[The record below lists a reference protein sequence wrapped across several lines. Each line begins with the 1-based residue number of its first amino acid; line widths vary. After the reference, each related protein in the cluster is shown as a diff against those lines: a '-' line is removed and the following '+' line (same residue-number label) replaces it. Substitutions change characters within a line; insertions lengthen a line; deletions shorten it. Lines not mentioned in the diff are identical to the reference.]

1 MGSIRETARRVLLEE
16 SAAIARA
23 ADGLDEHIERAAA
36 VILERRGR
44 VVTSGVGKS
53 GAIARKIAGTLASL
67 GTPSFFLHPAEAQH
81 GDFGMMTS
89 DDTLM
94 ALSYSGASDEI
105 LALLPF
111 CLMMHIP
118 IIALTGKP
126 DSPLGEHAV
135 AVLNCHV
142 EREADPHNLAPTSSA
157 TVALALGDALAIA
170 LMEQRRF
177 TKEDFA
183 RYHPGGSLGRQ
194 LALVRDIMRTGDG
207 NPIVREDSP
216 VVDVL
221 FTMTRAASAGVASVV
236 DADGRFVGLFTDGDL
251 RRRLSADADV
261 LARKAAEVMN
271 AKATAIREDGLAAE
285 ALQMMHD
292 HKWDNL
298 PVVDADGR
306 PVGMLDVQ
314 DLLDTGIL

>member
-1 MGSIRETARRVLLEE
+1 MSTIRETARRVLLEE

-23 ADGLDEHIERAAA
+23 AEGLDDQIDRAAR
-36 VILERRGR
+36 VILERGGR

-81 GDFGMMTS
+81 GDFGMMTG
-89 DDTLM
+89 DDTLL

-105 LALLPF
+105 LALLPY
-111 CLMMHIP
+111 CVLMQIP
-118 IIALTGKP
+118 VIALTGKP

-142 EREADPHNLAPTSSA
+142 EREADPHDLAPTSSA
-157 TVALALGDALAIA
+157 TVSLALGDALAIA

-177 TKEDFA
+177 SKEDFA
-183 RYHPGGSLGRQ
+183 RFHPGGSLGRK
-194 LALVRDIMRTGDG
+194 LALVRDIMRTGEG
-207 NPIVREDSP
+207 NPVVGEDDP

-221 FTMTRAASAGVASVV
+221 FTMTRATSAGVASVV
-236 DADGRFVGLFTDGDL
+236 DPAGRFVGLFTDGDL
-251 RRRLSADADV
+251 RRRLSADPEV
-261 LARKAAEVMN
+261 LSRKAREVMN
-271 AKATAIREDGLAAE
+271 ARATTIRDDQLAAE
-285 ALQMMHD
+285 ALQMMHE